1 MRMIAVLLGIVLC
14 LPQAGWAKAKAKKPD
29 AAAAAKS
36 EARPAAASKAP
47 REVINL
53 LALQEGT
60 IPVVEPASYTGWTVE
75 KMLDE
80 SSETGWASESGKVT
94 GNVFIFELAVP
105 AAIERFEFD
114 TASADEEGA
123 GAKDV
128 LVEVSAGAGK
138 DAKYETVL
146 QASLADKT
154 DGQAFKAAKVKKAGR
169 VRLTIRNN
177 HGSPNYAELLSF
189 RGYGVKP
196 PVPAPLDKIS
206 GTYETTYSK
215 FHMLQQGT
223 ALQGCYEFQGGL
235 LNGIIEGRV
244 MKITWS
250 EEEGKAGGPAVL
262 TFSPDGQQFQGYW
275 WVKGQE
281 QGGPSGRWDG
291 KKLAPAV
298 GGCPHWEGSLGDE
311 MKKKL
316 KDEGR
321 VQVYGILFDLDSAK
335 IRSESRPV
343 LDEMLEVL
351 NSEPAWKL
359 MIEGH
364 TDASGSDAHN
374 QTLSQQRAES
384 VKAYLVENG
393 VAPDRLQTKGF
404 GESKPVADNA
414 TELGRAQNRRVEL
427 VRQ

>member
-1 MRMIAVLLGIVLC
+1 MRILVVLLGIALC
-14 LPQAGWAKAKAKKPD
+14 MPQAVWAK
-29 AAAAAKS
+29 AKS
-36 EARPAAASKAP
+36 EARPAAKTTSP
-47 REVINL
+47 RETINL
-53 LALQEGT
+53 LSLQEGT
-60 IPVVEPASYTGWTVE
+60 IPVVEPACYNDWTVD
-75 KMLDE
+75 KVLDE
-80 SSETGWASESGKVT
+80 SSETGWASQKGKVAA
-94 GNVFIFELAVP
+94 NVFVFELAVP
-105 AAIERFEFD
+105 AALERFEFD
-114 TASADEEGA
+114 TASIDEEGA

-128 LVEVSAGAGK
+128 LVEVSPDGK

-146 QASLADKT
+146 QASLEDKADN
-154 DGQAFKAAKVKKAGR
+154 QSFKAAKVKPAHW
-169 VRLTIRNN
+169 VRLTLRNN
-177 HGSPNYAELLSF
+177 HGSPEYTELFSI
-189 RGYGVKP
+189 RGFGVKP

-223 ALQGCYEFQGGL
+223 ALQGCYEFQGGM
-235 LNGIIEGRV
+235 LNGTIEGRV

-250 EEEGKAGGPAVL
+250 EEEGKDTGPAVM
-262 TFSPDGQQFQGYW
+262 TFAGDGQSFQGYW
-275 WVKGQE
+275 WRKGQE
-281 QGGPSGRWDG
+281 AGGPSGRWDG
-291 KKLAPAV
+291 KKSAQAV
-298 GGCPHWEGSLGDE
+298 GGCPHWEGSLGGE

-321 VQVYGILFDLDSAK
+321 VQVYGILFDLDKAV

-351 NSEPAWKL
+351 NAEPAWKL
-359 MIEGH
+359 TIEGH

-374 QTLSQQRAES
+374 QTLSQQRADA
-384 VKAYLVENG
+384 VKAYLVADGIAE
-393 VAPDRLQTKGF
+393 DRLQTKGF